1 MWDFPFSYGS
11 LLTSGFWCIY
21 SQVEEKKAESDT
33 TLLRRLHSLKDR
45 GGKAMTNLNSS
56 VCLSCGCDLTEHGTI
71 AQNILCNYYFAR
83 GKTQQIDSKPRLK
96 RDR

>member
-1 MWDFPFSYGS
+1 M
-11 LLTSGFWCIY
+11 
-21 SQVEEKKAESDT
+21 EEEKAESDM
-33 TLLRRLHSLKDR
+33 TLFAAASLFKGE

-56 VCLSCGCDLTEHGTI
+56 VCLTCGCDLTEHGTI